1 MLYVLPLRLLSP
13 SFREHGHRKPIG
25 AYHHAL
31 TFQLDLYQWSEMI
44 FGGFWDTERRWG
56 AKLAG
61 RQGAGGHRDDGIG
74 ARGLTRRFPGN
85 TAPSCLGPAVQP
97 RSSQRMRI

>member
-1 MLYVLPLRLLSP
+1 MDIVNLSAP
-13 SFREHGHRKPIG
+13 TIMHS
-25 AYHHAL
+25 
-31 TFQLDLYQWSEMI
+31 DLNSISTSGPKMI
-44 FGGFWDTERRWG
+44 FGDFLDTERRWG

-61 RQGAGGHRDDGIG
+61 RQGAGGHRDDGMG

-85 TAPSCLGPAVQP
+85 TAPSCLGRAVQP